1 MMTMRR
7 NSMKKFHYFLKE
19 ILLCL
24 LSALFI
30 TLLCNKLIGLD
41 IPFFAIIAGWLIG
54 DFIRYRSNKK
64 RDRKIQEKLN
74 G

>member
-1 MMTMRR
+1 
-7 NSMKKFHYFLKE
+7 MKKFLYIIKE
-19 ILLCL
+19 IILFL
-24 LSALFI
+24 LSALFV
-30 TLLCNKLIGLD
+30 TLLCNKLTGSD
-41 IPFFAIIAGWLIG
+41 MPFFVSACAITAGWLIG